1 MTTDTPRQQW
11 AAAYRNARHMR
22 NLADMIDGLRPSID
36 TARGVLADAAWSAA
50 VSSGDRLRHRLPI
63 RRDCVNWG
71 YALPRWIGRGAIDG
85 PRGKLP

>member
-11 AAAYRNARHMR
+11 ATAYRNARHMR
-22 NLADMIDGLRPSID
+22 NLADMLDGRRPSID
-36 TARGVLADAAWSAA
+36 TARGVLADAASRAA
-50 VSSGDRLRHRLPI
+50 VRSGDRLRHRLPI
-63 RRDCVNWG
+63 RKECVDKD